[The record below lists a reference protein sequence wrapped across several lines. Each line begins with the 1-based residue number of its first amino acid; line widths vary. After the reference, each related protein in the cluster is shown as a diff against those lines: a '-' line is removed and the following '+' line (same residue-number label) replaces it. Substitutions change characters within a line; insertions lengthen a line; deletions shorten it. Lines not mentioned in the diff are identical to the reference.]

1 MLAKLENMGRR
12 FEDAVL
18 LILLVSM
25 ILLASLQI
33 FLRNGF
39 DTGFIWA
46 DELLRIQVLWLAL
59 FGSVAAS
66 RADRHISIDVLSRTL
81 NKTARR
87 VSAVF
92 VDVFTCA
99 VCALLCFHS
108 ARFVADARTFE
119 DTLMDTWPAWWF
131 QAALPLCFGLMAYR
145 YGIFALARSWR
156 LLRGRDDPATS
167 SVTEQ

>member
-1 MLAKLENMGRR
+1 MLAKLEKLGRR
-12 FEDAVL
+12 CEDAVL

-46 DELLRIQVLWLAL
+46 DEMLRIQVLWLAL
-59 FGSVAAS
+59 FGAVAAS
-66 RADRHISIDVLSRTL
+66 RADRHISIDVLSRSL
-81 NKTARR
+81 GPKARR
-87 VSAVF
+87 ISEII

-99 VCALLCFHS
+99 VCALLCYHS
-108 ARFVADARTFE
+108 ARFVADARAFE

-131 QAALPLCFGLMAYR
+131 QAALPVCFGLMAYR
-145 YGIFALARSWR
+145 YGIFAASRSVG
-156 LLRGRDDPATS
+156 LLRGQDADS
-167 SVTEQ
+167 SLSASGR